1 MTSLQTNTRQNHNDL
16 GYFINVGPMG
26 GQVNALNPTTG
37 ALQIAVWAATT
48 STLAQ
53 GSYQSSMS
61 TIGTAIFRDL
71 GKTYVSSNRSFRK
84 VQLQLNGNAYSTTQ
98 GVGGRSGTTPFG
110 EDYLT
115 GYVELGFDGIAPP
128 APLARFGR

>member
-1 MTSLQTNTRQNHNDL
+1 MSAGLRQTNNGGG
-16 GYFINVGPMG
+16 GYFINVGPVG
-26 GQVNALNPTTG
+26 GTVSALNPNTG
-37 ALQIAVWAATT
+37 ALQLTLWAATT

-61 TIGTAIFRDL
+61 TAGTAIFRDL
-71 GKTYVSSNRSFRK
+71 GRTYISSNRTFRK
-84 VQLQLNGNAYSTTQ
+84 VQLVLNGGTYSTTQ
-98 GVGGRSGTTPFG
+98 GVGGRTGTTPFS

-115 GYVELGFDGIAPP
+115 GFVELGIDGVANP